1 MCCPPYCWPLCCRT
15 LCCWFLYCCPSCS
28 PAVAP
33 FAAGP
38 STQAVT
44 LLPLLL
50 PSLLMPPLL
59 LPFVPLPP
67 LLLPPLLLIPLL
79 LFELLP
85 SLLSA
90 ASFATACARVTHGCM
105 PLCKIENS
113 WKQPYLKCHRGAR
126 AVSISIPMEIFIS
139 MRYREGNDSRSSFR
153 RTRKSSEIDGNSP
166 QRKRTRNRVKDDRN
180 MVKDSRLK
188 VYLRYKVCKGGAR
201 VDLRMNIIHKYE

>member
-113 WKQPYLKCHRGAR
+113 WKQPYLKCHRGA
-126 AVSISIPMEIFIS
+126 VSISIPMEIFIS